1 MNGPMEKIPSQ
12 IPGVIAAHQTVMSI
26 QKINSTLGHGECDRK
41 GAEAV
46 MQIRIQQ
53 TW

>member
-1 MNGPMEKIPSQ
+1 MEKIPSQ
-12 IPGVIAAHQTVMSI
+12 IPGVVTARQTVMSI
-26 QKINSTLGHGECDRK
+26 QKINSTPGHGECDKK

-46 MQIRIQQ
+46 MEIRTHQ